1 MKLFKIE
8 ARFADDGCIENRD
21 LYVRAKD
28 DTEAFTLWVNCY
40 DLNDAGSYSEAMA
53 EDEHDVGFEIIELK
67 TYAEPAPAEGS
78 ISWDDYE
85 RIIVEA
91 L

>member
-21 LYVRAKD
+21 LYVRAED
-28 DTEAFTLWVNCY
+28 DTDAFVLWVNYY
-40 DLNDAGSYSEAMA
+40 DLNDAGPYTEAMA
-53 EDEHDVGFEIIELK
+53 EDEHDVEFEVNELK
-67 TYAEPAPAEGS
+67 TYAEPAPAEGAIHWS
-78 ISWDDYE
+78 DYE